1 MTRKSAVLIP
11 FLRLASPARIF
22 GPSLAFAIALASPSA
37 FAQNATFGA
46 SGSTDTGVSTSS
58 SASEPAPAAATATD
72 VAPDDE
78 WADRDRRL
86 GESNSLS
93 GGTGL
98 LHMQTSQLGAPG
110 QLRIGFTT
118 EYFSAGFLCTSDYPC
133 TDPRN
138 PSGAKITSDT
148 LNHIGGTLTLNVT
161 ILKWLEA
168 YAGTSA
174 YANSDDSN
182 NPTLLQVLGDTD
194 FGLKAAGA
202 ISKVFH
208 VGGFAELW
216 LINGTGAVGL
226 DGGGT
231 SFKFGPVATMD
242 LRPALGKEWAPR
254 VSLMADYMFDNSG
267 DVLSQHETNIN
278 GPSTRIER
286 FGLGVNRV
294 DHVDLGLGV
303 ESLFVEGRVRPFVEY
318 NMLIPSNRQGYACH
332 ANNASS
338 DQCLANDN
346 VVPSKLTLGSRF
358 FPWKKGFSLLA
369 AFDIGVTGTSNFV
382 EELSPTPPW
391 TLFIGAGW
399 AVDTQDRPPVE
410 RIKNIEKIVDHNPN
424 AGRIKGFVHEKGQSA
439 GIANAI
445 VAWENHPDITS
456 LASGSDGRFVTQ
468 GLPPGQY
475 NFVIKADGYKDGTC
489 SGSLAA
495 PAAPAA
501 PPPGQAF
508 TPGSAPAPVGG
519 MQEIQIDCAL
529 ESLPRVGTVVG
540 HVKDAESNSGVGGAK
555 IEIKDAAGK
564 AASLVSDD
572 QGNFRAEGVSPGTAS
587 FTTDVDGYMAAT
599 QPADIK
605 PRIENN
611 IDLMVHKRPK
621 KSLVDVGKDEIKIK
635 QQVQFA
641 TDSATILPESL
652 QLMTEIADAF
662 VRNPW
667 IKRVEVQGHTDNTGT
682 ADHNKI
688 LSEQR
693 ADAVREWLISHGV
706 SADRLVSHGYGQTKP
721 LVPNVTT
728 ANKARNRRVQFIILD
743 KDTPPAAAPKA
754 SVKPKTK

>member
-1 MTRKSAVLIP
+1 MT
-11 FLRLASPARIF
+11 
-22 GPSLAFAIALASPSA
+22 
-37 FAQNATFGA
+37 
-46 SGSTDTGVSTSS
+46 TSS
-58 SASEPAPAAATATD
+58 SSEAAPAAAAGNA

-78 WADRDRRL
+78 WAERDKKL

-98 LHMQTSQLGAPG
+98 LHMQTAQLGAPG

-133 TDPRN
+133 TNPRDPN
-138 PSGAKITSDT
+138 GAKLTTDT
-148 LNHIGGTLTLNVT
+148 LDHIGGTLTLNVT
-161 ILKWLEA
+161 ILKWLEG
-168 YAGTSA
+168 YAGTGA
-174 YANSDDSN
+174 YANSDDHN

-194 FGLKAAGA
+194 LGLKAAGA
-202 ISKVFH
+202 LSKVFY

-242 LRPALGKEWAPR
+242 LRPALGKSWAPR
-254 VSLMADYMFDNSG
+254 VSFQADYMFDNSG
-267 DVLSQHETNIN
+267 DVLAQHETNIK

-294 DHVDLGLGV
+294 DHLDLGLGV
-303 ESLFVEGRVRPFVEY
+303 ESLLADGRVRPFVEY
-318 NMLIPSNRQGYACH
+318 NMLVPSNRQSYACH
-332 ANNASS
+332 ANNPSS
-338 DQCLANDN
+338 DQCLANDA

-369 AFDIGVTGTSNFV
+369 AFDIGVSGTSNFV
-382 EELSPTPPW
+382 EEVQPTPPW
-391 TLFIGAGW
+391 TLYIGAGW
-399 AVDTQDRPPVE
+399 ALDTQDRPPVE
-410 RIKNIEKIVDHNPN
+410 HIKNVEKIVDHNPA
-424 AGRIKGFVHEKGQSA
+424 AGRFHGFVHETGQSQ
-439 GIANAI
+439 GIANALI
-445 VAWENHPDITS
+445 VWANHPDVTS
-456 LASGSDGRFVTQ
+456 LASGADGRFVTQ
-468 GLPPGQY
+468 GLPPGLY
-475 NFVIKADGYKDGTC
+475 NFVVKSDGYKDGAC
-489 SGSLAA
+489 SGSLATPQ
-495 PAAPAA
+495 PAQ
-501 PPPGQAF
+501 PGQNQ
-508 TPGSAPAPVGG
+508 PASQG
-519 MQEIQIDCAL
+519 MQEVQIDCAL
-529 ESLPRVGTVVG
+529 ESLPRVGTIVG
-540 HVKDAESNSGVGGAK
+540 HVKDADSNAGIAGAK
-555 IEIKDAAGK
+555 IDIKDAAGK
-564 AASLVSDD
+564 SASLVADD
-572 QGNFRAEGVSPGTAS
+572 RGNFRAEGVSPGTAS
-587 FTTDVDGYMAAT
+587 FTTNVDGYMSAT
-599 QPADIK
+599 QPGDIK

-635 QQVQFA
+635 QQIQFA

-652 QLMTEIADAF
+652 GLMSEIADAF
-662 VRNPW
+662 VRNAW

-706 SADRLVSHGYGQTKP
+706 TADRLVSRGYGQTKP

-743 KDTPPAAAPKA
+743 KDTPPAAEPKKPAA
-754 SVKPKTK
+754 SKATK

>member
-1 MTRKSAVLIP
+1 L
-11 FLRLASPARIF
+11 
-22 GPSLAFAIALASPSA
+22 AIALASSLA
-37 FAQNATFGA
+37 SSTASAQNATFGA
-46 SGSTDTGVSTSS
+46 SGNASTDTGVTTSS
-58 SASEPAPAAATATD
+58 SSSSEAAPSAAAPAEGD
-72 VAPDDE
+72 VPPNDE
-78 WADRDRRL
+78 WADRDRKL
-86 GESNSLS
+86 GESNSL
-93 GGTGL
+93 GGGSGL
-98 LHMQTSQLGAPG
+98 LHMQTAQLGAPG

-118 EYFSAGFLCTSDYPC
+118 DYFSAGFLCTSDYPC
-133 TDPRN
+133 AN
-138 PSGAKITSDT
+138 PTNPTGTKQTTDT

-168 YAGTSA
+168 YAGTGA
-174 YANSDDSN
+174 YANSDNQN

-202 ISKVFH
+202 LSKVFY

-231 SFKFGPVATMD
+231 SFKFGPVGTMD

-254 VSLMADYMFDNSG
+254 ISLMADYMFDNSG
-267 DVLSQHETNIN
+267 DVLANHESHIG

-286 FGLGVNRV
+286 YGLGVNRV
-294 DHVDLGLGV
+294 DHLDIGIGA

-332 ANNASS
+332 ANNASG

-346 VVPSKLTLGSRF
+346 VIPSKLTLGSRF
-358 FPWKKGFSLLA
+358 YPWKKGFSLLA
-369 AFDIGVTGTSNFV
+369 AFDIGISGVANFV

-391 TLFIGAGW
+391 TLYIGAGW
-399 AVDTQDRPPVE
+399 AIDTQDRPPVE
-410 RIKNIEKIVDHNPN
+410 RIKNVEKIVDHNPA
-424 AGRIKGFVHEKGQSA
+424 AGRIHGFVHEKGQSQ
-439 GIANAI
+439 GIANALI
-445 VAWENHPDITS
+445 VWDNHPEITS
-456 LASGSDGRFVTQ
+456 LASGADGRFVTQ

-475 NFVIKADGYKDGTC
+475 NFVVKSDGYKDGAC

-495 PAAPAA
+495 PQPPPPAGQTPIAGAAPA
-501 PPPGQAF
+501 
-508 TPGSAPAPVGG
+508 SSVGG
-519 MQEIQIDCAL
+519 MQEIQIDCPL
-529 ESLPRVGTVVG
+529 DSLPRVGTIVG
-540 HVKDAESNSGVGGAK
+540 HVKDAESSAGIAGAK
-555 IEIKDAAGK
+555 VDIKDAQGK
-564 AASLVSDD
+564 SLSLVADD
-572 QGNFRAEGVSPGTAS
+572 HGNFRAEGVSPGTAS
-587 FTTDVDGYMAAT
+587 FTTDVDGYMSST

-605 PRIENN
+605 PRVENP
-611 IDLMVHKRPK
+611 IDLLVRKRPK
-621 KSLVDVGKDEIKIK
+621 TSLVNVGKDEIKIK
-635 QQVQFA
+635 QQIQFA

-652 QLMTEIADAF
+652 QLMSEIADAF

-706 SADRLVSHGYGQTKP
+706 GADRLVSRGYGQTKP

-728 ANKARNRRVQFIILD
+728 ANKSRNRRVQFIILD
-743 KDTPPAAAPKA
+743 KDAPPAATTTPKA
-754 SVKPKTK
+754 AKTTK

>member
-11 FLRLASPARIF
+11 SLSFLAV
-22 GPSLAFAIALASPSA
+22 ALAAPSA

-46 SGSTDTGVSTSS
+46 SGSASTDNGVSTSS
-58 SASEPAPAAATATD
+58 SATAAPAAAATE
-72 VAPDDE
+72 VPPDEE

-86 GESNSLS
+86 GESNSLG

-98 LHMQTSQLGAPG
+98 LHMQTAQLGAPG

-138 PSGAKITSDT
+138 PTGAKITSDT

-174 YANSDDSN
+174 YANSDDQN
-182 NPTLLQVLGDTD
+182 NPSLLQVLGDTD

-254 VSLMADYMFDNSG
+254 VSLQADYMFDNTG
-267 DVLSQHETNIN
+267 DVLAQHETNIN

-294 DHVDLGLGV
+294 DHVDIGLGV

-332 ANNASS
+332 ANNQSA
-338 DQCLANDN
+338 DQCLANDG

-369 AFDIGVTGTSNFV
+369 AFDIGVSGTSNFV

-391 TLFIGAGW
+391 TLYIGAGW

-439 GIANAI
+439 GIATAI
-445 VAWENHPDITS
+445 IAWANHPEITS

-468 GLPPGQY
+468 DLPPGQY
-475 NFVIKADGYKDGTC
+475 NFLVKSDGFNDGNC
-489 SGSLAA
+489 SGTLAA
-495 PAAPAA
+495 PQPAQ
-501 PPPGQAF
+501 PGQ
-508 TPGSAPAPVGG
+508 PVSGVGG

-529 ESLPRVGTVVG
+529 EALPRVGTIVG

-555 IEIKDAAGK
+555 VSVKDSAGK
-564 AASLVSDD
+564 ELSLVADD
-572 QGNFRAEGVSPGTAS
+572 QGNFRAEQIAPGTAS
-587 FTTDVDGYMAAT
+587 FTTDADGYMAAT

-605 PRIENN
+605 PRVENSV
-611 IDLMVHKRPK
+611 DLLVRKRPK
-621 KSLVDVGKDEIKIK
+621 TSLVNVGKDEIKIK
-635 QQVQFA
+635 QQIQFA

-652 QLMTEIADAF
+652 GLMTEIADAF

-693 ADAVREWLISHGV
+693 ADAVREWLIAHGV
-706 SADRLVSHGYGQTKP
+706 GADRLVSHGYGQAKP

-743 KDTPPAAAPKA
+743 KDTPPPPPPKA
-754 SVKPKTK
+754 SVNPKNK

>member
-1 MTRKSAVLIP
+1 MARKSAVLTP
-11 FLRLASPARIF
+11 FLDGRF
-22 GPSLAFAIALASPSA
+22 VGPSLAFAIALTSHSA

-46 SGSTDTGVSTSS
+46 SGSASTDSGVQTSS
-58 SASEPAPAAATATD
+58 SAAAAPAAATTPGTSE
-72 VAPDDE
+72 VPPDEE

-86 GESNSLS
+86 GESNSLG

-98 LHMQTSQLGAPG
+98 LHMQTAQLGAPG

-161 ILKWLEA
+161 ILKWLEG

-216 LINGTGAVGL
+216 LINGTGSVGL

-231 SFKFGPVATMD
+231 SFKFGPVGTMD

-254 VSLMADYMFDNSG
+254 VSLQADYMFDNSG
-267 DVLSQHETNIN
+267 DVLSQHETNIG

-294 DHVDLGLGV
+294 DHVDIGLGV

-358 FPWKKGFSLLA
+358 FPWKRGFSLLA
-369 AFDIGVTGTSNFV
+369 AFDIGISGVSNFV
-382 EELSPTPPW
+382 EELQPQAPW
-391 TLFIGAGW
+391 TLYIGAGW
-399 AVDTQDRPPVE
+399 AIDTQDRPPVE
-410 RIKNIEKIVDHNPN
+410 RIKNVEKIVDHNPN

-439 GIANAI
+439 GIATAI
-445 VAWENHPDITS
+445 INWENHPEITA

-468 GLPPGQY
+468 DLPAGQY
-475 NFVIKADGYKDGTC
+475 NFLVKSDGYKDGQC
-489 SGSLAA
+489 SGTL
-495 PAAPAA
+495 AAPAA
-501 PPPGQAF
+501 PPPPGQENV
-508 TPGSAPAPVGG
+508 PGSAPPGIGG

-540 HVKDAESNSGVGGAK
+540 HVKDADSNSGVGSAK

-564 AASLVSDD
+564 SASLVADD

-587 FTTDVDGYMAAT
+587 FTVASDAYMAST

-611 IDLMVHKRPK
+611 IDLVIHKRPK

-635 QQVQFA
+635 QQIQFA

-706 SADRLVSHGYGQTKP
+706 GADRLVSRGYGQTKP

-743 KDTPPAAAPKA
+743 KDTPPAASPKA
-754 SVKPKTK
+754 SVSPKNK